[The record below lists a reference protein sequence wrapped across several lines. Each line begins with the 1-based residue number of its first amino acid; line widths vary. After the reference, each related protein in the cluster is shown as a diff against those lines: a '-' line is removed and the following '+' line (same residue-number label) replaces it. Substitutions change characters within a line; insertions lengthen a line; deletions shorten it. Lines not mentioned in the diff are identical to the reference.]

1 MVIPAAA
8 QRPVEAVDV
17 EDENMNKFVKIG
29 LLFGIISIAFL
40 AMVGCVASGPDTNGA
55 AIVQE
60 PETAQPAATA
70 APDDPYAD
78 LMDDDPVKGD
88 INAPVTIVEF
98 SDFECPFCE
107 RYYSQTY
114 KQIDEQYIQTG
125 KVRYVFRDYPL
136 SFHPDAQKA
145 AEAAQ
150 CADDQGKFWE
160 MHDMIFENQHA
171 MGVSNL
177 KSYAEGMGLDTQLFN
192 QCLDSG
198 EYSQEVLDDQQD
210 GARLGVSGTPS
221 FFINGKMLVGAQPF
235 ETFKEAI
242 EAELD

>member
-1 MVIPAAA
+1 
-8 QRPVEAVDV
+8 VEVVDV
-17 EDENMNKFVKIG
+17 EGETMNRYSGFAKIG

-40 AMVGCVASGPDTNGA
+40 AMVGCVASDADTNDA
-55 AIVQE
+55 AIAQE
-60 PETAQPAATA
+60 PETAQSAATA

-78 LMDDDPVKGD
+78 LMDDDPMKGD

-114 KQIDEQYIQTG
+114 KQIDEQYIKTG

-150 CADDQGKFWE
+150 CAGDQGKFWE

-171 MGVSNL
+171 MGVGNL
-177 KSYAEGMGLDTQLFN
+177 KSYAEGMGLDSQLFN

-198 EYSQEVLDDQQD
+198 KYSQEVLDDQQD
-210 GARLGVSGTPS
+210 GARYGVSGTPT
-221 FFINGKMLVGAQPF
+221 FFINGKIVVGAQPYSV
-235 ETFKEAI
+235 FKEAI
-242 EAELD
+242 DAELG

>member
-1 MVIPAAA
+1 MAA
-8 QRPVEAVDV
+8 DV
-17 EDENMNKFVKIG
+17 EGEMMKYGKI
-29 LLFGIISIAFL
+29 FGVLVVVAL
-40 AMVGCVASGPDTNGA
+40 ALAGCTAPADAVAVEETS
-55 AIVQE
+55 
-60 PETAQPAATA
+60 ETAQPAQV
-70 APDDPYAD
+70 PENDPYAD
-78 LMDDDPVKGD
+78 MMDDDYVKGD
-88 INAPVTIVEF
+88 MDAPVTIVEF

-107 RYYSQTY
+107 RYYSDTY
-114 KQIDEQYIQTG
+114 KQIDEQYIKTG

-136 SFHPDAQKA
+136 SFHPNAQKA

-150 CADDQGKFWE
+150 CAGDQGKFWE

-177 KSYAEGMGLDTQLFN
+177 KSYAEGMGLDSQQFD

-198 EYSQEVLDDQQD
+198 KYAQEVLDDQQD

-221 FFINGKMLVGAQPF
+221 FFINGKNIVGAQPF

-242 EAELD
+242 EAELG